1 MEILERKY
9 IDLLLD
15 ICLNFNQSKSLM
27 IHCDFEE
34 HVEFAKK
41 IKEEANRR
49 GILDVCINVNDL
61 DKIHEYLKNTP
72 TENIKLNPLIDRSKW
87 EEYAQKGGALLFLSS
102 TVPGLM
108 NDIPSEKIHKW
119 TIERE
124 KTTPYYRKNVSKYIF
139 PWCIAAV
146 PNERWAKTIFGDS
159 ENAYEKL
166 YLNIMKMCMVDR
178 KNPVEEWNKYISD
191 NNYFKNRL
199 NELQIR
205 KMYFKNSL
213 GTDLIVEIPE
223 GNTWLNLDKKDMT
236 GNYTI
241 NNMPSYEIFNTPD
254 YRKTNGIVYAS
265 RPLYYNDSI
274 ISDFSITFKD
284 GKAIEC
290 KAEEGQKLLE
300 SLLFDNKNTCYLGE
314 VALVPNSSPISQTG
328 LVFNKTLF
336 DENASCHLAVGR
348 GFTKNFDNYENLSDE
363 ELIAKGL
370 NITNIHVDFM
380 FGTPDLDVLA
390 ETNEGEKLILK
401 KGEFNL

>member
-15 ICLNFNQSKSLM
+15 RCLNFNQSKALM

-72 TENIKLNPLIDRSKW
+72 TEDIKLNPLIDRSKW
-87 EEYAQKGGALLFLSS
+87 EEYALKGGALLFLSS

-146 PNERWAKTIFGDS
+146 PNERWAKTIFGDL

-178 KNPVEEWNKYISD
+178 KNPVEEWNHQLRWLLISQ
-191 NNYFKNRL
+191 FL
-199 NELQIR
+199 HH
-205 KMYFKNSL
+205 
-213 GTDLIVEIPE
+213 GTD
-223 GNTWLNLDKKDMT
+223 NLRDCGLSST
-236 GNYTI
+236 
-241 NNMPSYEIFNTPD
+241 
-254 YRKTNGIVYAS
+254 R
-265 RPLYYNDSI
+265 
-274 ISDFSITFKD
+274 IT
-284 GKAIEC
+284 
-290 KAEEGQKLLE
+290 
-300 SLLFDNKNTCYLGE
+300 S
-314 VALVPNSSPISQTG
+314 
-328 LVFNKTLF
+328 
-336 DENASCHLAVGR
+336 ENH
-348 GFTKNFDNYENLSDE
+348 
-363 ELIAKGL
+363 I
-370 NITNIHVDFM
+370 
-380 FGTPDLDVLA
+380 
-390 ETNEGEKLILK
+390 
-401 KGEFNL
+401 